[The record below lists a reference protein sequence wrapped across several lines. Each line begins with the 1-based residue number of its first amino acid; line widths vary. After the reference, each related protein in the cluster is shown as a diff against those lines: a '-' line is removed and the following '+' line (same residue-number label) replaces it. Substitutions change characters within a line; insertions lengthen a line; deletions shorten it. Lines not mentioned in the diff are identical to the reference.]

1 MEKHYSNAHS
11 RLNAEAEE
19 GPLYFLVI
27 ESLGLEEK
35 KKIEKEIG
43 WHLFITPTVCQW
55 CVRTSAN
62 TLTLSSLSFSL
73 SLSHTHTHTIF
84 SLSLSLLSFPR
95 PSRQPRPFLSWL
107 ISNASFFLILSL
119 FKKENSERSG
129 FSISV
134 ISRKTTLDS
143 IQSYCFQRRLYW

>member
-27 ESLGLEEK
+27 ESLGPEEK
-35 KKIEKEIG
+35 KVEKEIG

-73 SLSHTHTHTIF
+73 SLSHTHTHTQSSLSHYLF
-84 SLSLSLLSFPR
+84 SLSLGAAVPATAAFSF
-95 PSRQPRPFLSWL
+95 L
-107 ISNASFFLILSL
+107 
-119 FKKENSERSG
+119 
-129 FSISV
+129 
-134 ISRKTTLDS
+134 T
-143 IQSYCFQRRLYW
+143 YFQRFLFPHSFSLEERK